1 MTKVDIDLLQNT
13 STTVRTQ
20 NARIRDAF
28 QNPTRTAKA
37 MDTEWSGSA
46 SQNAMQAFYKL
57 CQYTTP
63 RYNVLENFA
72 KAIDTIAT
80 GYVKTES
87 TNASLADRFK

>member
-13 STTVRTQ
+13 AETVRTQ
-20 NARIRDAF
+20 NNRIRDAF
-28 QNPTRTAKA
+28 QNPKKA
-37 MDTEWSGSA
+37 ATTMDTEWNGSA

-72 KAIDTIAT
+72 KSMDTIAA
-80 GYVKTES
+80 GYTKTEN
-87 TNASLADRFK
+87 TNVSLADQFK

>member
-1 MTKVDIDLLQNT
+1 MTKVDITLLQNT
-13 STTVRTQ
+13 SSTVRTQ
-20 NARIRDAF
+20 NKRIRDAF
-28 QNPTRTAKA
+28 QNPKKA
-37 MDTEWSGSA
+37 ATTMDTEWSGSA